1 MHAKTPMHDL
11 IIVGGGPAG
20 ASCARKAALHGLD
33 VVLLE
38 KSIHPRDKL
47 CGGGLT
53 PRVKDLV
60 DFDISGVIERDIHA
74 VRLISPSGRRP
85 YLKRDTQAG
94 YTVKRNKFDH
104 HLLKKAKEAGAWVEQ
119 GTKVVAIEQ
128 LRSGIRVLTNGD
140 SFRAPLLV
148 AADGVNGIVA
158 RSLGI
163 RKRWSS
169 DRVGLC
175 IAADVPVDPSEV
187 ERAMSVSEE
196 EDCMPIEIYFGSVEW
211 GYAWCF
217 PKRDELSIGVG
228 CRMDRMSNLKGSWRD
243 FVSMLERTKG
253 IQVDPDSRNV
263 FRVPFGGCE
272 KRVIAR
278 RTMLIGDAAGLVSPI
293 TAEGI
298 YYAIESGLI
307 AADIAKDATESRNPL
322 LVRNY
327 QDIIKTSIC
336 RELDAAKFI
345 ANIIYKSSSNIELI
359 CKIIQ
364 ADPVMGELIV
374 DIIAA
379 TKPMNQLKTALFKRL
394 VTRHPLKAL
403 RLGL

>member
-1 MHAKTPMHDL
+1 MHDL

-20 ASCARKAALHGLD
+20 ASCARRAALHGLD

-38 KSIHPRDKL
+38 KSVHPRDKL

-53 PRVKDLV
+53 PRIKDLV
-60 DFDISGVIERDIHA
+60 DFDISAVIERDIYA

-94 YTVKRNKFDH
+94 YTVKRTKFDH
-104 HLLKKAKEAGAWVEQ
+104 LLLKKAEEADARVEQ
-119 GTKVVAIEQ
+119 GTEVVAIEQ
-128 LRSGIRVLTNGD
+128 LQSGIRVLTKGD
-140 SFRAPLLV
+140 SYRAPLLV

-163 RKRWSS
+163 RRRWPS

-175 IAADVPVDPSEV
+175 IAADVPVDSSEI
-187 ERAMSVSEE
+187 ERIMSVSEE
-196 EDCMPIEIYFGSVEW
+196 EDCMPIEIFFGPVEW

-217 PKRDELSIGVG
+217 PKRDELSIGIG
-228 CRMDRMSNLKGSWRD
+228 CRMDRMSNLKESWRN
-243 FVSMLERTKG
+243 FVSMLERTRG
-253 IQVDPDSRNV
+253 IQIDPDSRKA
-263 FRVPFGGCE
+263 FRVPIGGCE
-272 KRVIAR
+272 KRVLGR

-293 TAEGI
+293 TGEGI

-307 AADIAKDATESRNPL
+307 AADVAKEATESCNSL

-336 RELDAAKFI
+336 RELDAAMFI
-345 ANIIYKSSSNIELI
+345 ANIMYKSSNNIELI

-364 ADPVMGELIV
+364 GDPVVGELMIDIV
-374 DIIAA
+374 AA
-379 TKPMNQLKTALFKRL
+379 TKPMPQLKTALIKRL
-394 VTRHPLKAL
+394 ATRHPLKAL
-403 RLGL
+403 RLVV

>member
-1 MHAKTPMHDL
+1 MHDL

-20 ASCARKAALHGLD
+20 ASCARRAALHGLD
-33 VVLLE
+33 VALLE
-38 KSIHPRDKL
+38 KSVHPRDKL

-53 PRVKDLV
+53 PRTKDLV

-94 YTVKRNKFDH
+94 YTVKRDKFDH
-104 HLLKKAKEAGAWVEQ
+104 HLLKKAEEAGAWVEQ
-119 GTKVVAIEQ
+119 GTEVVAIEQ
-128 LRSGIRVLTNGD
+128 LQSGIKVLTKGD
-140 SFRAPLLV
+140 SYKAPLLV

-163 RKRWSS
+163 RKRWPS

-175 IAADVPVDPSEV
+175 IAAGVPVDPSEI
-187 ERAMSVSEE
+187 ERAMSVSDE
-196 EDCMPIEIYFGSVEW
+196 EDYMPIEIYFGPVEW

-228 CRMDRMSNLKGSWRD
+228 CRMDRMSNLKGNWRD

-253 IQVDPDSRNV
+253 IQIDPDSRSA
-263 FRVPFGGCE
+263 FRVPIGGCE
-272 KRVIAR
+272 KRLIDR

-293 TAEGI
+293 TGEGI

-307 AADIAKDATESRNPL
+307 AADIAKEATESRNLL

-327 QDIIKTSIC
+327 QDIIKTAIC
-336 RELDAAKFI
+336 PELDAAMFI

-364 ADPVMGELIV
+364 ADPVVRELML

-379 TKPMNQLKTALFKRL
+379 TKPMVQLKTALIKRL

>member
-1 MHAKTPMHDL
+1 MHDL

-20 ASCARKAALHGLD
+20 ASCARRAALHGLD
-33 VVLLE
+33 IVILE
-38 KSIHPRDKL
+38 KSVHPRDKL

-53 PRVKDLV
+53 PHVKDLV
-60 DFDISGVIERDIHA
+60 DFDISGAIERDIHA

-94 YTVKRNKFDH
+94 YTVKRDKFDH
-104 HLLKKAKEAGAWVEQ
+104 HLLKKAEEAGARVEQ
-119 GTKVVAIEQ
+119 GTEVVAIEQ
-128 LRSGIRVLTNGD
+128 LRSGIRVLTKGD
-140 SFRAPLLV
+140 SYRAPLLV
-148 AADGVNGIVA
+148 AADGVNGIVS
-158 RSLGI
+158 RSIGI
-163 RKRWSS
+163 RKRWPS

-175 IAADVPVDPSEV
+175 IAADVPVDPSEI
-187 ERAMSVSEE
+187 ERIMSVSEE
-196 EDCMPIEIYFGSVEW
+196 EDCMPIEIYFGPVEW

-228 CRMDRMSNLKGSWRD
+228 CRMDRMSNLKGSWRG
-243 FVSMLERTKG
+243 FLSMLERTKG
-253 IQVDPDSRNV
+253 IQIDPDSRSA
-263 FRVPFGGCE
+263 FRVPIGGCE
-272 KRVIAR
+272 KRLIDR

-293 TAEGI
+293 TGEGI

-307 AADIAKDATESRNPL
+307 AADVAKDATESRNPL
-322 LVRNY
+322 LVKNY

-336 RELDAAKFI
+336 RELDAAMFI
-345 ANIIYKSSSNIELI
+345 GNIIYKSSSNIELI
-359 CKIIQ
+359 CKITQ
-364 ADPVMGELIV
+364 ADSVVGELML

-379 TKPMNQLKTALFKRL
+379 TKPMHQLKTALIKRL

>member
-1 MHAKTPMHDL
+1 MHAETLMHDL

-20 ASCARKAALHGLD
+20 ASCARRAALHGLD

-38 KSIHPRDKL
+38 KSVHPRDKL

-53 PRVKDLV
+53 PHVKDLV

-85 YLKRDTQAG
+85 YLKRDTQVG
-94 YTVKRNKFDH
+94 YTVKRNKFDQ
-104 HLLKKAKEAGAWVEQ
+104 LLVKKAEEAGARVEQ
-119 GTKVVAIEQ
+119 GTEVVAIEQ
-128 LRSGIRVLTNGD
+128 LRSGIRVLTKGD
-140 SFRAPLLV
+140 SYKAPLLV

-158 RSLGI
+158 QSLGV
-163 RKRWSS
+163 RKGWPS

-175 IAADVPVDPSEV
+175 IAADVPVDPREI
-187 ERAMSVSEE
+187 ERIMSVSEE
-196 EDCMPIEIYFGSVEW
+196 EDCIPIEIFFGPVEW
-211 GYAWCF
+211 GFAWCF
-217 PKRDELSIGVG
+217 PKRDELSIGIG
-228 CRMDRMSNLKGSWRD
+228 CRRNRISNLKESWHD
-243 FVSMLERTKG
+243 FVSMLERTRE
-253 IQVDPDSRNV
+253 IQINPDSRKA
-263 FRVPFGGCE
+263 FRVPIGGCE
-272 KRVIAR
+272 KRVIGR

-293 TAEGI
+293 TGEGI
-298 YYAIESGLI
+298 YYAIESGLT
-307 AADIAKDATESRNPL
+307 AADIAKDVTESRNPL

-359 CKIIQ
+359 CEIIQ
-364 ADPVMGELIV
+364 ANPVVGELMV
-374 DIIAA
+374 DILAA
-379 TKPMNQLKTALFKRL
+379 TKPMLQLKTALIKRL
-394 VTRHPLKAL
+394 ATRHPLKAL

>member
-1 MHAKTPMHDL
+1 MHDL

-20 ASCARKAALHGLD
+20 SSCARRAALHGLD

-53 PRVKDLV
+53 PRIKDLV
-60 DFDISGVIERDIHA
+60 DFDISAAIERDIYA
-74 VRLISPSGRRP
+74 ARLISPSGRRT

-94 YTVKRNKFDH
+94 YTVKRAKFDQL
-104 HLLKKAKEAGAWVEQ
+104 LLKKAEEAGARVEQ
-119 GTKVVAIEQ
+119 GTEVVAVEQ
-128 LRSGIRVLTNGD
+128 LQSGIRVLSKGD
-140 SFRAPLLV
+140 SYRAPLLV

-163 RKRWSS
+163 RKRWPS

-175 IAADVPVDPSEV
+175 IAADVPVEPGEI
-187 ERAMSVSEE
+187 ERIMSVSEE
-196 EDCMPIEIYFGSVEW
+196 EDCLPIEIFFGPVEW

-217 PKRDELSIGVG
+217 PKQDELSIGIG
-228 CRMDRMSNLKGSWRD
+228 CRMDRMSNLKESGCD
-243 FVSMLERTKG
+243 FVSMLERTRG
-253 IQVDPDSRNV
+253 IQIDPESRKA
-263 FRVPFGGCE
+263 FRVPIGGCE
-272 KRVIAR
+272 KRVLGR

-293 TAEGI
+293 SGEGI

-307 AADIAKDATESRNPL
+307 AADITKDATESRNPH
-322 LVRNY
+322 LVRKY

-336 RELDAAKFI
+336 GELSAAMFI
-345 ANIIYKSSSNIELI
+345 ANIMYKSSSNIELI
-359 CKIIQ
+359 CKIIE
-364 ADPVMGELIV
+364 ADPVVGELMIDIV
-374 DIIAA
+374 AA
-379 TKPMNQLKTALFKRL
+379 SKPMQQLRIALIKRL

>member
-1 MHAKTPMHDL
+1 MHDL

-20 ASCARKAALHGLD
+20 ASCARRAALHGLD

-38 KSIHPRDKL
+38 KSVYPRDKL

-53 PRVKDLV
+53 PRIKDLV

-74 VRLISPSGRRP
+74 VRIISPSGRRP

-94 YTVKRNKFDH
+94 YTVKRTKFDH
-104 HLLKKAKEAGAWVEQ
+104 LLLKKAEEAGARVEQ
-119 GTKVVAIEQ
+119 GTEVVAIEQ
-128 LRSGIRVLTNGD
+128 LRSGIRVLTKGD
-140 SFRAPLLV
+140 SYSAPLLV
-148 AADGVNGIVA
+148 GADGVNSIVA
-158 RSLGI
+158 RSLRI
-163 RKRWSS
+163 RKRWPS

-175 IAADVPVDPSEV
+175 IAADVPVDSSEI
-187 ERAMSVSEE
+187 ERIMSVSEE
-196 EDCMPIEIYFGSVEW
+196 EDCLPIELFFGLVEW

-217 PKRDELSIGVG
+217 PKRDELSIGIG
-228 CRMDRMSNLKGSWRD
+228 CRMDKMSNLKGSWRD
-243 FVSMLERTKG
+243 FVSMLERTRG
-253 IQVDPDSRNV
+253 IQINPDSRRA
-263 FRVPFGGCE
+263 FRVPFGRCE
-272 KRVIAR
+272 RRVIDR
-278 RTMLIGDAAGLVSPI
+278 RTMLVGDAAGLVSPI
-293 TAEGI
+293 SGEGI

-336 RELDAAKFI
+336 RELDAAMFI

-364 ADPVMGELIV
+364 TDPVVGELMV
-374 DIIAA
+374 DVLAA
-379 TKPMNQLKTALFKRL
+379 TKPMLQLKTVLIKRL
-394 VTRHPLKAL
+394 VTRHPLKVL
-403 RLGL
+403 RLRL

>member
-1 MHAKTPMHDL
+1 
-11 IIVGGGPAG
+11 
-20 ASCARKAALHGLD
+20 
-33 VVLLE
+33 
-38 KSIHPRDKL
+38 
-47 CGGGLT
+47 
-53 PRVKDLV
+53 
-60 DFDISGVIERDIHA
+60 
-74 VRLISPSGRRP
+74 
-85 YLKRDTQAG
+85 
-94 YTVKRNKFDH
+94 
-104 HLLKKAKEAGAWVEQ
+104 
-119 GTKVVAIEQ
+119 
-128 LRSGIRVLTNGD
+128 
-140 SFRAPLLV
+140 
-148 AADGVNGIVA
+148 VA
-158 RSLGI
+158 RSIGI
-163 RKRWSS
+163 RKRWPSE
-169 DRVGLC
+169 RVGLC
-175 IAADVPVDPSEV
+175 IAADVSVDPSEI

-196 EDCMPIEIYFGSVEW
+196 ENRMPIEIYFGSVEW

-253 IQVDPDSRNV
+253 VQIDPDSRSV

-272 KRVIAR
+272 KRVIER

-293 TAEGI
+293 TGEGI

-307 AADIAKDATESRNPL
+307 AADIAKDATDSRNPL

-345 ANIIYKSSSNIELI
+345 ANIIYKSSGNIELI
-359 CKIIQ
+359 CKIIL
-364 ADPVMGELIV
+364 ADPVVGELML

-379 TKPMNQLKTALFKRL
+379 TRPMVQLKTALIKRL

>member
-1 MHAKTPMHDL
+1 MHDL

-20 ASCARKAALHGLD
+20 ASCARRAALHGLD

-38 KSIHPRDKL
+38 KSVHPRDKL

-53 PRVKDLV
+53 PRIKDLV
-60 DFDISGVIERDIHA
+60 DFDIDGVIERDIHA
-74 VRLISPSGRRP
+74 ARLISPSGRRP
-85 YLKRDTQAG
+85 YLKRATQAG
-94 YTVKRNKFDH
+94 YTVKRAKFDH
-104 HLLKKAKEAGAWVEQ
+104 LLLKKAEEAGARVEQ
-119 GTKVVAIEQ
+119 GIEVVAIEQ
-128 LRSGIRVLTNGD
+128 LRSGIRVLTKGD
-140 SFRAPLLV
+140 SYRAPLLV
-148 AADGVNGIVA
+148 AADGVNGIVT

-163 RKRWSS
+163 RKKWPS

-175 IAADVPVDPSEV
+175 IAADVPVDSSEI
-187 ERAMSVSEE
+187 ERIMSVSEE
-196 EDCMPIEIYFGSVEW
+196 EDCLPIELFFGPVEW

-253 IQVDPDSRNV
+253 IRVDPDSRRA

-272 KRVIAR
+272 KRLIAR

-293 TAEGI
+293 SGEGI

-307 AADIAKDATESRNPL
+307 AADIAKDATESRNPH

-327 QDIIKTSIC
+327 QDIIKNSIC
-336 RELDAAKFI
+336 RELNAAMFI

-364 ADPVMGELIV
+364 ADPVMGELMV

-379 TKPMNQLKTALFKRL
+379 TKPLPQLKTALIKRL
-394 VTRHPLKAL
+394 ATRHPLKAL

>member
-1 MHAKTPMHDL
+1 MHDL

-53 PRVKDLV
+53 PHIKDLV
-60 DFDISGVIERDIHA
+60 DFDISGVIERDINA

-85 YLKRDTQAG
+85 YLKRATQAG

-104 HLLKKAKEAGAWVEQ
+104 HLLKKAEEAGARVEQ

-128 LRSGIRVLTNGD
+128 LQSGIRVLTNGD
-140 SFRAPLLV
+140 SYRAPLLV

-175 IAADVPVDPSEV
+175 IAADVPINPSEI

-196 EDCMPIEIYFGSVEW
+196 EDCLPVEIYFGSVEW

-293 TAEGI
+293 TGEGI
-298 YYAIESGLI
+298 YYAIKSGLI

-322 LVRNY
+322 LVRKY

-345 ANIIYKSSSNIELI
+345 ANIIYKSSSNMELI

-364 ADPVMGELIV
+364 ADPVMGELMV

-379 TKPMNQLKTALFKRL
+379 TKPMLQLKTALIRRL
-394 VTRHPLKAL
+394 ATRHPLKAL